1 MNNAMNST
9 SQSAPTSR
17 RKARAEAAAW
27 TVRLH
32 GPHRSPELEAAFR
45 NWLTASEENA
55 RQFERVT
62 EVWDAASG
70 VSPGGITRIGNWRM
84 GSPVGTWL
92 RVAVVA
98 VVCTVATLAGYRYWF
113 AGVYRT
119 GVGEQRI
126 VRLEDGTR
134 ISMNSATRIE
144 VDFARLQ
151 RHIVLSDGE
160 AYFEVAHNPARPF
173 VVSAGGHDVT
183 ALGTTFLVRRDPA
196 YMAVT
201 LVEGRITV
209 SNASVPASQNS
220 ASSEISQRPL
230 ALTPGERLVLVR
242 NTAPS
247 VDLPRIDALTAWRR
261 GEVVLDKTP
270 LTDAVAEMNRYEDER
285 LILDSSA
292 VGDLRISGIYHTGD
306 SEGFAQTVAR
316 LYGLRIS
323 RKDNEI
329 HLTGA
334 APGTP

>member
-1 MNNAMNST
+1 MNSN
-9 SQSAPTSR
+9 SPSARTLC

-45 NWLTASEENA
+45 TWLSASAENA

-70 VSPGGITRIGNWRM
+70 VPGAGLTRLGNWRQVSLT
-84 GSPVGTWL
+84 GAWL
-92 RVAVVA
+92 RAAAVA
-98 VVCTVATLAGYRYWF
+98 VVCTVAALAWYQYAF

-119 GVGEQRI
+119 GVGEQRV

-134 ISMNSATRIE
+134 VSMNSATRIE
-144 VDFARLQ
+144 VDFARQ
-151 RHIVLSDGE
+151 RRHVVLTDGE
-160 AYFEVAHNPARPF
+160 AYFEVAHNPGRPF

-183 ALGTTFLVRRDPA
+183 AFGTTFLVRYDPT
-196 YMAVT
+196 YTAVT
-201 LVEGRITV
+201 LVEGKVTV
-209 SNASVPASQNS
+209 SNAAAPAAQRG
-220 ASSEISQRPL
+220 ASSGSARRPL
-230 ALTPGERLVLVR
+230 ALTPGERLMLAR

-261 GEVVLDKTP
+261 GEVVLDRTP

-285 LILDSSA
+285 LIIDSLD
-292 VGDLRISGIYHTGD
+292 VGKLPISGIYHTGD
-306 SEGFAQTVAR
+306 SDGFAQTVAR
-316 LYGLRIS
+316 LYRLQVS
-323 RKDNEI
+323 HKANEI
-329 HLTGA
+329 HLTGT